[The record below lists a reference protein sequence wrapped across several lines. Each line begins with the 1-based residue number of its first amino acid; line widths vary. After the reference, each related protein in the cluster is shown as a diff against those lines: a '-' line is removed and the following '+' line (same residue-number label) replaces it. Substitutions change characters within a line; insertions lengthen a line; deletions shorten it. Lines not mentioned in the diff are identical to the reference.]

1 MLLGG
6 FSIYQK
12 VALGASINRSGY
24 FLVGAF
30 MLLTSI
36 ILFSF
41 GIVID
46 LLINIKFNSSQNE
59 KRYYVREVIKK

>member
-1 MLLGG
+1 
-6 FSIYQK
+6 
-12 VALGASINRSGY
+12 
-24 FLVGAF
+24 VGAF